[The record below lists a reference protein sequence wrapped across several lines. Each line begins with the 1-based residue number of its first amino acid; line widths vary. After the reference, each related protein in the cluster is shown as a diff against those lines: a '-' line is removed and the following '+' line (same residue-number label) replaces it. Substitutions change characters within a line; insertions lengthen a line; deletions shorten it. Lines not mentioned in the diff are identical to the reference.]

1 MERVHKNIQYDL
13 CDDIIC
19 IIAIIAIIAICIITV
34 IGDDATLCFK
44 FDQAS
49 DLLQQQELASELES
63 DL

>member
-1 MERVHKNIQYDL
+1 MESVHKNIQYDL
-13 CDDIIC
+13 CDDVIC

-49 DLLQQQELASELES
+49 DLLCCNS
-63 DL
+63 

>member
-1 MERVHKNIQYDL
+1 MESVHKNIQYDL

-19 IIAIIAIIAICIITV
+19 IIAI

>member
-1 MERVHKNIQYDL
+1 MESVHKNIQYDL
-13 CDDIIC
+13 CDDVIC
-19 IIAIIAIIAICIITV
+19 IIAIIAICIITV

-49 DLLQQQELASELES
+49 DLLQQQKLASELES